1 MYKILNITS
10 EFKICSRKYTINI
23 EFEDSQERTVLVVSK
38 PNMNYDYLVSTLIK
52 TRYNDNKVQAII
64 NNYLLDSDDETSI
77 KEFNE
82 MQEWRKISKQ
92 IAKEILT
99 FAN

>member
-10 EFKICSRKYTINI
+10 EFKTCYRKYTINI

>member
-1 MYKILNITS
+1 MYKILSIKS
-10 EFKICSRKYTINI
+10 EFKIGFRKYTINI
-23 EFEDSQERTVLVVSK
+23 KFDDSRERTVLVVSK
-38 PNMNYDYLVSTLIK
+38 PNMNYDYLVSMLIK
-52 TRYNDNKVQAII
+52 TRYDDNKVQAII
-64 NNYLLDSDDETSI
+64 NNYLLDSDDETAI

-99 FAN
+99 SAN

>member
-1 MYKILNITS
+1 MYKILSITS
-10 EFKICSRKYTINI
+10 ELKIGSRKYTINI
-23 EFEDSQERTVLVVSK
+23 KFEDSRERTVLVVSK
-38 PNMNYDYLVSTLIK
+38 QNMNYDYLVSTLIK

-64 NNYLLDSDDETSI
+64 NNYLLDSDDENII

-99 FAN
+99 SAN